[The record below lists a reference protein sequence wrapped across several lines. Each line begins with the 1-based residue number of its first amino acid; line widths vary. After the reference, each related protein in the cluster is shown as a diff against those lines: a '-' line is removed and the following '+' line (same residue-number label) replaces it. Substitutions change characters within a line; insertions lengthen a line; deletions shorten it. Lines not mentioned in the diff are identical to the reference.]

1 MKKLYSILFKN
12 DDLGNRARDLY
23 FRTNDNLAVTYFNE
37 KIIIP
42 ETTTVYFNTY
52 FNSFSL
58 DRWKKYTKLSS
69 LFLTIKVEGSF
80 TIIIK
85 NRYLSGED
93 IVERIVSTTNIER
106 VEKKEFTFEIKNID
120 NYEGMIYFEI
130 SSNEGKTI
138 LYDAYY
144 GTEIKE
150 EEKEISIA
158 LVICTFKREMYIE
171 RMLNKFEE
179 ERLDSSYKMFIIDNG
194 KTLNYKN
201 KENVFF
207 FKNKNYGGAGGF
219 TRGIIE
225 AQRFNEKHSKKISH
239 ILLMDDD
246 ILFDFRVLERLK
258 SFLELKE
265 EDLNKLF
272 SLSCKDTKE
281 KSKLE
286 KVTKDNFFD
295 NILKI
300 VERIEKNFWDDLNF
314 DELYF
319 IEKFTEEYEKTNK
332 NFVDILKVFKECN
345 LFMKNILSYN
355 EELIIQ
361 IYIETE
367 NTDEIRKNL
376 SSIYCIIELFKK
388 IKKRDKDFPY
398 IKASKVYKI
407 LKKNS

>member
-1 MKKLYSILFKN
+1 MKIQLKVIKEIISEFIKIEENIENEDIFK
-12 DDLGNRARDLY
+12 RKWKQ
-23 FRTNDNLAVTYFNE
+23 FINE
-37 KIIIP
+37 KIL
-42 ETTTVYFNTY
+42 E
-52 FNSFSL
+52 
-58 DRWKKYTKLSS
+58 K
-69 LFLTIKVEGSF
+69 
-80 TIIIK
+80 IK
-85 NRYLSGED
+85 NNTELEAENLLKD
-93 IVERIVSTTNIER
+93 TLILLTNREES
-106 VEKKEFTFEIKNID
+106 VDFF
-120 NYEGMIYFEI
+120 
-130 SSNEGKTI
+130 
-138 LYDAYY
+138 LYD
-144 GTEIKE
+144 E
-150 EEKEISIA
+150 
-158 LVICTFKREMYIE
+158 
-171 RMLNKFEE
+171 LNKEKLFQTFYNEIFF
-179 ERLDSSYKMFIIDNG
+179 LIFSN
-194 KTLNYKN
+194 N
-201 KENVFF
+201 KEYLKIFKEKNLKINKKVFLNV
-207 FKNKNYGGAGGF
+207 
-219 TRGIIE
+219 
-225 AQRFNEKHSKKISH
+225 
-239 ILLMDDD
+239 
-246 ILFDFRVLERLK
+246 LK

-272 SLSCKDTKE
+272 SLSCKNTKE

>member
-1 MKKLYSILFKN
+1 MKIQLKVIKEIISEFIKIEENIENEDIFK
-12 DDLGNRARDLY
+12 RKWKQ
-23 FRTNDNLAVTYFNE
+23 FINE
-37 KIIIP
+37 KIL
-42 ETTTVYFNTY
+42 E
-52 FNSFSL
+52 
-58 DRWKKYTKLSS
+58 K
-69 LFLTIKVEGSF
+69 
-80 TIIIK
+80 IK
-85 NRYLSGED
+85 NNTELEAENLLKD
-93 IVERIVSTTNIER
+93 TLILLTNREES
-106 VEKKEFTFEIKNID
+106 VDFF
-120 NYEGMIYFEI
+120 
-130 SSNEGKTI
+130 
-138 LYDAYY
+138 LYD
-144 GTEIKE
+144 E
-150 EEKEISIA
+150 
-158 LVICTFKREMYIE
+158 
-171 RMLNKFEE
+171 LNKEKLFQTFYNEIFF
-179 ERLDSSYKMFIIDNG
+179 LIFSN
-194 KTLNYKN
+194 N
-201 KENVFF
+201 KEYLKIFKEKNLKINRKVFLNV
-207 FKNKNYGGAGGF
+207 
-219 TRGIIE
+219 
-225 AQRFNEKHSKKISH
+225 
-239 ILLMDDD
+239 
-246 ILFDFRVLERLK
+246 LK

-272 SLSCKDTKE
+272 SLSCKNTKE

>member
-1 MKKLYSILFKN
+1 MKVQLKVIKEIISEFIKIEENIESEDIFK
-12 DDLGNRARDLY
+12 RKWKQ
-23 FRTNDNLAVTYFNE
+23 FINE
-37 KIIIP
+37 KIL
-42 ETTTVYFNTY
+42 E
-52 FNSFSL
+52 
-58 DRWKKYTKLSS
+58 K
-69 LFLTIKVEGSF
+69 
-80 TIIIK
+80 IK
-85 NRYLSGED
+85 NNTELEAENLLKD
-93 IVERIVSTTNIER
+93 TLILLTNREES
-106 VEKKEFTFEIKNID
+106 VDFF
-120 NYEGMIYFEI
+120 
-130 SSNEGKTI
+130 
-138 LYDAYY
+138 LYD
-144 GTEIKE
+144 E
-150 EEKEISIA
+150 
-158 LVICTFKREMYIE
+158 
-171 RMLNKFEE
+171 LNKEKLFQTFYNEIFF
-179 ERLDSSYKMFIIDNG
+179 LIFSN
-194 KTLNYKN
+194 N
-201 KENVFF
+201 KEYLKIFKEKSLKTNRKAFLNV
-207 FKNKNYGGAGGF
+207 
-219 TRGIIE
+219 
-225 AQRFNEKHSKKISH
+225 
-239 ILLMDDD
+239 
-246 ILFDFRVLERLK
+246 LK

-319 IEKFTEEYEKTNK
+319 IEKFTEEYEKINK

>member
-1 MKKLYSILFKN
+1 MKVQLKVIKEIISEFIKIEENIESEDIFK
-12 DDLGNRARDLY
+12 RKWKQ
-23 FRTNDNLAVTYFNE
+23 FINE
-37 KIIIP
+37 KIL
-42 ETTTVYFNTY
+42 E
-52 FNSFSL
+52 
-58 DRWKKYTKLSS
+58 K
-69 LFLTIKVEGSF
+69 
-80 TIIIK
+80 IK
-85 NRYLSGED
+85 NNTELEAENLLKD
-93 IVERIVSTTNIER
+93 TLILLTNREES
-106 VEKKEFTFEIKNID
+106 VDFF
-120 NYEGMIYFEI
+120 
-130 SSNEGKTI
+130 
-138 LYDAYY
+138 LYD
-144 GTEIKE
+144 E
-150 EEKEISIA
+150 
-158 LVICTFKREMYIE
+158 
-171 RMLNKFEE
+171 LNKEKLFQTFYNEIFF
-179 ERLDSSYKMFIIDNG
+179 LIFSN
-194 KTLNYKN
+194 N
-201 KENVFF
+201 KEYLKIFKEKSLKTNRKAFLNV
-207 FKNKNYGGAGGF
+207 
-219 TRGIIE
+219 
-225 AQRFNEKHSKKISH
+225 
-239 ILLMDDD
+239 
-246 ILFDFRVLERLK
+246 LK

>member
-1 MKKLYSILFKN
+1 MEVQLKVIKEIISEFIKIEENIENEDIFK
-12 DDLGNRARDLY
+12 RKWKQ
-23 FRTNDNLAVTYFNE
+23 FINE
-37 KIIIP
+37 KIL
-42 ETTTVYFNTY
+42 E
-52 FNSFSL
+52 
-58 DRWKKYTKLSS
+58 K
-69 LFLTIKVEGSF
+69 
-80 TIIIK
+80 IK
-85 NRYLSGED
+85 NNTELEAENLLKD
-93 IVERIVSTTNIER
+93 TLILLTNREES
-106 VEKKEFTFEIKNID
+106 VDFF
-120 NYEGMIYFEI
+120 
-130 SSNEGKTI
+130 
-138 LYDAYY
+138 LYD
-144 GTEIKE
+144 E
-150 EEKEISIA
+150 
-158 LVICTFKREMYIE
+158 
-171 RMLNKFEE
+171 LNKEKLFQTFYNEIFF
-179 ERLDSSYKMFIIDNG
+179 LIFSN
-194 KTLNYKN
+194 N
-201 KENVFF
+201 KEYLKIFKEKSLKTNRKAFLNV
-207 FKNKNYGGAGGF
+207 
-219 TRGIIE
+219 
-225 AQRFNEKHSKKISH
+225 
-239 ILLMDDD
+239 
-246 ILFDFRVLERLK
+246 LK

-319 IEKFTEEYEKTNK
+319 IEKFTEEYEKINK

>member
-1 MKKLYSILFKN
+1 MEVQLKVIKEIISEFIKIEENIENEDIFK
-12 DDLGNRARDLY
+12 RKWKQ
-23 FRTNDNLAVTYFNE
+23 FINE
-37 KIIIP
+37 KIL
-42 ETTTVYFNTY
+42 E
-52 FNSFSL
+52 
-58 DRWKKYTKLSS
+58 K
-69 LFLTIKVEGSF
+69 
-80 TIIIK
+80 IK
-85 NRYLSGED
+85 NNTELEAENLLKD
-93 IVERIVSTTNIER
+93 TLILLTNREES
-106 VEKKEFTFEIKNID
+106 VDFF
-120 NYEGMIYFEI
+120 
-130 SSNEGKTI
+130 
-138 LYDAYY
+138 LYD
-144 GTEIKE
+144 E
-150 EEKEISIA
+150 
-158 LVICTFKREMYIE
+158 
-171 RMLNKFEE
+171 LNKEKLFQTFYNEIFF
-179 ERLDSSYKMFIIDNG
+179 LIFSN
-194 KTLNYKN
+194 N
-201 KENVFF
+201 KEYLKIFKEKNLKTNRKVFLNV
-207 FKNKNYGGAGGF
+207 
-219 TRGIIE
+219 
-225 AQRFNEKHSKKISH
+225 
-239 ILLMDDD
+239 
-246 ILFDFRVLERLK
+246 LK

-272 SLSCKDTKE
+272 SLSCKNTKE

>member
-1 MKKLYSILFKN
+1 MKVQLKVIKEIISEFIKIEENIENEDIFK
-12 DDLGNRARDLY
+12 RKWKQ
-23 FRTNDNLAVTYFNE
+23 FINE
-37 KIIIP
+37 KIL
-42 ETTTVYFNTY
+42 E
-52 FNSFSL
+52 
-58 DRWKKYTKLSS
+58 K
-69 LFLTIKVEGSF
+69 
-80 TIIIK
+80 IK
-85 NRYLSGED
+85 NNTELEAENLLKD
-93 IVERIVSTTNIER
+93 TLILLTNREES
-106 VEKKEFTFEIKNID
+106 VDFF
-120 NYEGMIYFEI
+120 
-130 SSNEGKTI
+130 
-138 LYDAYY
+138 LYD
-144 GTEIKE
+144 E
-150 EEKEISIA
+150 
-158 LVICTFKREMYIE
+158 
-171 RMLNKFEE
+171 LNKEKLFQTFYNEIFF
-179 ERLDSSYKMFIIDNG
+179 LIFSN
-194 KTLNYKN
+194 N
-201 KENVFF
+201 KEYLKIFKEKSLKTNRKAFLNV
-207 FKNKNYGGAGGF
+207 
-219 TRGIIE
+219 
-225 AQRFNEKHSKKISH
+225 
-239 ILLMDDD
+239 
-246 ILFDFRVLERLK
+246 LK

>member
-1 MKKLYSILFKN
+1 MKVQLKVIKEIISEFIKIEENIESEDIFK
-12 DDLGNRARDLY
+12 RKWKQ
-23 FRTNDNLAVTYFNE
+23 FINE
-37 KIIIP
+37 KIL
-42 ETTTVYFNTY
+42 E
-52 FNSFSL
+52 
-58 DRWKKYTKLSS
+58 K
-69 LFLTIKVEGSF
+69 
-80 TIIIK
+80 IK
-85 NRYLSGED
+85 NNTELEAENLLKD
-93 IVERIVSTTNIER
+93 TLILLTNREES
-106 VEKKEFTFEIKNID
+106 VDFF
-120 NYEGMIYFEI
+120 
-130 SSNEGKTI
+130 
-138 LYDAYY
+138 LYD
-144 GTEIKE
+144 E
-150 EEKEISIA
+150 
-158 LVICTFKREMYIE
+158 
-171 RMLNKFEE
+171 LNKEKLFQTFYNEIFF
-179 ERLDSSYKMFIIDNG
+179 LIFSN
-194 KTLNYKN
+194 N
-201 KENVFF
+201 KEYLKIFKEKSLKTNRKAFLNV
-207 FKNKNYGGAGGF
+207 
-219 TRGIIE
+219 
-225 AQRFNEKHSKKISH
+225 
-239 ILLMDDD
+239 
-246 ILFDFRVLERLK
+246 LK
-258 SFLELKE
+258 SFLELKK